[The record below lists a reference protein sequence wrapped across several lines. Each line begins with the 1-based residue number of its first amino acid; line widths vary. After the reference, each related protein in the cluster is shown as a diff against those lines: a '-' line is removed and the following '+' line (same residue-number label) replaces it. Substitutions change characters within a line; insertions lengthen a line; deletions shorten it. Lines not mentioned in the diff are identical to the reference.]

1 MSEAGLRRRP
11 ANGYRDPHP
20 RASRIIEFMNC
31 WSQMTYIQCNE
42 VEEQLLQIKV
52 DWPVRLANGYRD
64 PHPMASRIIDFMN
77 FWSWQMIYIQCNAIT
92 TSASSTGSMPVVADG
107 LLGKCHG

>member
-1 MSEAGLRRRP
+1 MRGETSMSEAGLRRRP

-31 WSQMTYIQCNE
+31 WSQMTHIQCNE

-64 PHPMASRIIDFMN
+64 PHPTTSRICGFMN
-77 FWSWQMIYIQCNAIT
+77 CWTRRRICIQCNAIT
-92 TSASSTGSMPVVADG
+92 RSATSNG
-107 LLGKCHG
+107 

>member
-1 MSEAGLRRRP
+1 MKRDYDVDRP
-11 ANGYRDPHP
+11 MAIETHT

-52 DWPVRLANGYRD
+52 DWPIRLANGYRD

-77 FWSWQMIYIQCNAIT
+77 CWSWQMIYIHV
-92 TSASSTGSMPVVADG
+92 MP
-107 LLGKCHG
+107 LLRLLVRLGR

>member
-1 MSEAGLRRRP
+1 MIGETSMSEPGLRRRP

-31 WSQMTYIQCNE
+31 WSQMTHIQCNE

-52 DWPVRLANGYRD
+52 DCPVRLANGYRD
-64 PHPMASRIIDFMN
+64 PHPMASRIIPFIN
-77 FWSWQMIYIQCNAIT
+77 CCPYHILYIHLNPLTPSPISHT
-92 TSASSTGSMPVVADG
+92 
-107 LLGKCHG
+107 